1 MEELK
6 MVYPLDEEA
15 EYVEMSLSD
24 DHRYLAVFLVRDGS
38 YFADLVDADSWT
50 SPGPIEL
57 FPAAEKMT
65 YAWGSDGSLAV
76 TNHEG
81 YVAVLART
89 EDQENP
95 YEIIYSGE
103 IGDDADK
110 VFFDDEM
117 IYKGNSTA
125 RYQYGIDTGLAVT
138 AKDGK
143 AALVQNLL
151 IGDLGLKIRT
161 AALECIII
169 DESGVTYRGRL
180 KSNLTDL
187 KYDMREDEARAVRE
201 LIDEAADGGEY
212 SEMVKYMI
220 QPVRNE
226 NWSSWEG

>member
-1 MEELK
+1 M
-6 MVYPLDEEA
+6 
-15 EYVEMSLSD
+15 
-24 DHRYLAVFLVRDGS
+24 
-38 YFADLVDADSWT
+38 
-50 SPGPIEL
+50 
-57 FPAAEKMT
+57 
-65 YAWGSDGSLAV
+65 
-76 TNHEG
+76 
-81 YVAVLART
+81 
-89 EDQENP
+89 
-95 YEIIYSGE
+95 
-103 IGDDADK
+103 
-110 VFFDDEM
+110 
-117 IYKGNSTA
+117 
-125 RYQYGIDTGLAVT
+125 AVT

-151 IGDLGLKIRT
+151 IGDPGLKIRT

>member
-1 MEELK
+1 M
-6 MVYPLDEEA
+6 
-15 EYVEMSLSD
+15 
-24 DHRYLAVFLVRDGS
+24 
-38 YFADLVDADSWT
+38 
-50 SPGPIEL
+50 
-57 FPAAEKMT
+57 
-65 YAWGSDGSLAV
+65 
-76 TNHEG
+76 
-81 YVAVLART
+81 
-89 EDQENP
+89 
-95 YEIIYSGE
+95 
-103 IGDDADK
+103 
-110 VFFDDEM
+110 
-117 IYKGNSTA
+117 
-125 RYQYGIDTGLAVT
+125 AVT

-161 AALECIII
+161 AALECIIT